1 MTEYNVKEVTL
12 KALAVITRSMSGKT
26 CKLKLD
32 EIVAELSKQDWNV
45 KKALKRLSELGVD
58 VPKGA
63 TSADLVRLI
72 DELVSNR

>member
-26 CKLKLD
+26 GKLKPD

-58 VPKGA
+58 VPEGA

-72 DELVSNR
+72 DELAAKK